1 MKYNFLR
8 LNLKNTIKKTQSVN
22 IRNSR
27 HIVFSQ
33 AEETTPPLTITSYVI
48 IEIHEMIFVTE
59 QPKLKTLCFP
69 QAVERTL
76 ANTITNHVIIEIH

>member
-1 MKYNFLR
+1 M
-8 LNLKNTIKKTQSVN
+8 
-22 IRNSR
+22 
-27 HIVFSQ
+27 
-33 AEETTPPLTITSYVI
+33 PLTITIYVI

-59 QPKLKTLCFP
+59 QPKLKTLSFP